1 MYIPIARERVRIKG
15 HAGQFVV
22 LRADYARQV
31 ADLADIND
39 VRDLVQDVPFSFIF
53 APFEQPEKERH
64 HPPRS
69 EPSLDAK
76 SKTKSQSR
84 I

>member
-1 MYIPIARERVRIKG
+1 MYIPLARERVRLKG
-15 HAGQFVV
+15 RAGQFVV

-39 VRDLVQDVPFSFIF
+39 AAELVQGVPFYLIF
-53 APFEQPEKERH
+53 APFEQPETERR
-64 HPPRS
+64 PPQS
-69 EPSLDAK
+69 ESSLDAK
-76 SKTKSQSR
+76 SKTKSHSR